1 MYTKGDVTVRCALRF
16 LRKREGKLIMV
27 FQNIKVT
34 HKTFGEGIVTTHDGN
49 YINVSFGGAVKRF
62 VYPDAFDKFLTVD
75 DESILAAIKVDI
87 DASKRAKQII
97 IDRKNEE
104 NYRAMTRGIVI
115 PGKEANAESENEED
129 EFRSKENEDF

>member
-1 MYTKGDVTVRCALRF
+1 
-16 LRKREGKLIMV
+16 MV
-27 FQNIKVT
+27 FQNTKVI
-34 HKTFGEGIVTTHDGN
+34 HKTFGEGIITNHEGN
-49 YINVSFGGAVKRF
+49 YINVSFGGAVKKF

-75 DESILAAIKVDI
+75 DASMLAAIQIDI
-87 DASKRAKQII
+87 AASKRAKQII

-115 PGKEANAESENEED
+115 PGKEANAENENEED

>member
-1 MYTKGDVTVRCALRF
+1 
-16 LRKREGKLIMV
+16 MV
-27 FQNIKVT
+27 FQNTKVI
-34 HKTFGEGIVTTHDGN
+34 HKTFGEGIITNHEGN

-75 DESILAAIKVDI
+75 DASMLAAIQIDI
-87 DASKRAKQII
+87 AASKRAKQII

-115 PGKEANAESENEED
+115 PGKEATTENEGEED
-129 EFRSKENEDF
+129 EFRNKDLDEF

>member
-1 MYTKGDVTVRCALRF
+1 
-16 LRKREGKLIMV
+16 MV

-34 HKTFGEGIVTTHDGN
+34 HKTFGDGIVTTHEGN

-75 DESILAAIKVDI
+75 DESVLSAIKVDI

-97 IDRKNEE
+97 IDKKNEE

-115 PGKEANAESENEED
+115 PGKEANAEGEGED
-129 EFRSKENEDF
+129 EDSRNKESEEF

>member
-1 MYTKGDVTVRCALRF
+1 
-16 LRKREGKLIMV
+16 MV

-34 HKTFGEGIVTTHDGN
+34 HKTFGDGIVTTHEGN

-75 DESILAAIKVDI
+75 DESVLSAIKVDI

-97 IDRKNEE
+97 IDKKNEE

-115 PGKEANAESENEED
+115 PGKEANAEGEGED
-129 EFRSKENEDF
+129 EDSRNKESDEF

>member
-1 MYTKGDVTVRCALRF
+1 
-16 LRKREGKLIMV
+16 MV
-27 FQNIKVT
+27 FQNTKVI
-34 HKTFGEGIVTTHDGN
+34 HKTFGEGIITNHEGN

-75 DESILAAIKVDI
+75 DASMLAAIQIDI

-115 PGKEANAESENEED
+115 PGKEANAENENEED